1 MRRELTTKIQINAT
15 PEKVWSVLSDF
26 ENYSRWN
33 PFITSIKGDVIK
45 GKKVKVRLVP
55 PGNKGMTIR
64 PEIKTMEPNKR
75 ISWQGQL
82 VMKGIFD
89 GEHSFELI
97 ENLNGTTTFIHSE
110 KFNGLLVPFMK
121 KFLDQQVKMGFES
134 MNQKLK
140 ETVEQTD

>member
-1 MRRELTTKIQINAT
+1 MRRELTTKIQIDAT
-15 PEKVWSVLSDF
+15 PEKVWAVLRDF
-26 ENYSRWN
+26 ENYPGWN
-33 PFITSIKGDVIK
+33 PFITSIKGEVMK
-45 GKKVKVRLVP
+45 GKKITVRILP
-55 PGNKGMTIR
+55 PGNKGMTIK
-64 PEIKTMEPNKR
+64 PVIKAIVPKKYL
-75 ISWQGQL
+75 SWQGRL